1 MPFIQEALLV
11 FLNHFHHLLSLWAGK
26 GLNLIISFVECLFI
40 IFASN
45 HAFMGNFWIPII
57 LLVNAILM
65 PEKKLMIKT
74 IFILLAL
81 ILMLDVI
88 AVLTLKRN
96 KNE

>member
-1 MPFIQEALLV
+1 
-11 FLNHFHHLLSLWAGK
+11 
-26 GLNLIISFVECLFI
+26 
-40 IFASN
+40 
-45 HAFMGNFWIPII
+45 
-57 LLVNAILM
+57 
-65 PEKKLMIKT
+65 MIKT

>member
-1 MPFIQEALLV
+1 
-11 FLNHFHHLLSLWAGK
+11 
-26 GLNLIISFVECLFI
+26 
-40 IFASN
+40 
-45 HAFMGNFWIPII
+45 MGNFWIPII

>member
-1 MPFIQEALLV
+1 ML
-11 FLNHFHHLLSLWAGK
+11 
-26 GLNLIISFVECLFI
+26 
-40 IFASN
+40 
-45 HAFMGNFWIPII
+45 MGNFWIPII
-57 LLVNAILM
+57 LPVNAILI

>member
-1 MPFIQEALLV
+1 
-11 FLNHFHHLLSLWAGK
+11 
-26 GLNLIISFVECLFI
+26 
-40 IFASN
+40 
-45 HAFMGNFWIPII
+45 MGNFWIPII
-57 LLVNAILM
+57 LPVNTILM